1 MKQNW
6 RRVRSFIKRMDL
18 LLFGLC
24 LAASLFGIVIISSAT
39 QSIDRDHQFV
49 LIQSAALV
57 IGVGL
62 FVVFTLIDVD
72 VFAEQ
77 WGFLVCVEV
86 GLLLLLIPFGMEAGG
101 NTGWIN
107 LGIVSFQPTELVKII
122 YIVLT
127 AKHLAYLKEYRDLN
141 SAMSIIQLVA
151 HFGLIFGL
159 IMVVSQD
166 LGSALVF
173 FFIFIVMLFVAGV
186 KLYWFLF
193 GAAAMAV
200 MLPLAWTYVLNDRH
214 KERIMAPYD
223 PTIDPQGVDVNWQ
236 PFSAKKAIS
245 SGRLSGA
252 GLYNGPQT
260 QSNYLDSQHADYIF
274 ASAGEE
280 LGFIGCVAI
289 LLLLVLVILRCVN
302 VGLHSRNNFGMLMCF
317 GLVAS
322 LTFQTFIN
330 IGMSIGLTPVI
341 GITLPFF
348 SYGGSSMFTTFAAM
362 GLVSGVHY
370 RPKQELYSGGY

>member
-1 MKQNW
+1 MRQNM
-6 RRVRSFIKRMDL
+6 RRFGNFLKRTDL
-18 LLFGLC
+18 VLFALC
-24 LAASLFGIVIISSAT
+24 LAASIFGIIIISSAT
-39 QSIDRDHQFV
+39 QSSSRDHQFV
-49 LIQSAALV
+49 LIQSAALM
-57 IGVGL
+57 IGAVL
-62 FVVFTLIDVD
+62 FFFFTLIDVD

-122 YIVLT
+122 YIVVN
-127 AKHLAYLKEYRDLN
+127 AKHLAYLKEYRDIN
-141 SAMSIIQLVA
+141 SPLSILQLAA
-151 HFGLIFGL
+151 HFGLLFAL

-173 FFIFIVMLFVAGV
+173 FFIFVVMLFVSGV

-193 GAAAMAV
+193 GGAAMAV
-200 MLPLAWTYVLNDRH
+200 VVPLAWTYVLNDRH

-223 PTIDPQGVDVNWQ
+223 PTIDPLGTDVNWQ
-236 PFSAKKAIS
+236 PFLAKKAIS
-245 SGRLSGA
+245 SGRLTGA

-289 LLLLVLVILRCVN
+289 LLLLVVIILRCVN
-302 VGLHSRNNFGMLMCF
+302 VGLHSRNTFGMFLCF

-370 RPKQELYSGGY
+370 RPKQEAYRGGY